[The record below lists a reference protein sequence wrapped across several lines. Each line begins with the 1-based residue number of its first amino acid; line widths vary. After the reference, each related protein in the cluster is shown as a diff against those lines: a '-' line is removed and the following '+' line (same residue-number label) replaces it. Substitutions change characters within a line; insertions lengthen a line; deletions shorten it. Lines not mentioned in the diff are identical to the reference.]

1 MTVKII
7 SDELITQINDQLKT
21 VVEDAVKDH
30 IKHVDWTTELDLYS
44 LVQDE
49 LQNIDIMDHLDTSEI
64 DSRVSDAIDDILPQL
79 TISK

>member
-21 VVEDAVKDH
+21 VVKDAVAEE
-30 IKHVDWTTELDLYS
+30 IRNIDWSGELDIYS

-49 LQNIDIMDHLDTSEI
+49 LQNMDIMDHLDTSEI

>member
-49 LQNIDIMDHLDTSEI
+49 LQNMDIMDHLDTSEI
-64 DSRVSDAIDDILPQL
+64 DSRVLDAIDDILPQL

>member
-1 MTVKII
+1 MVKIV

>member
-21 VVEDAVKDH
+21 VVTDAVKEE
-30 IKHVDWTTELDLYS
+30 IRNIDWSGELDIYS

>member
-49 LQNIDIMDHLDTSEI
+49 LQNMDIMDHLDTSEI